1 MSLVKDKT
9 YTGTAIKGMSFST
22 SFSTRKIVIDDTEF
36 PSLDEAINY
45 LVADGM
51 TSRGAYDYIMSGAN
65 Y

>member
-1 MSLVKDKT
+1 MSLVKDRT
-9 YTGTAIKGMSFST
+9 YTGAMKGMSFSM
-22 SFSTRKIVIDDTEF
+22 SFPTKKIVIDDIEF
-36 PSLDEAINY
+36 PSLDEAIDY